1 MLDLIQVQIVF
12 ESGHNIKEEH
22 QEMIFAM
29 RTPET
34 LKGLWKAHQDPNTF
48 KKQMSFIKEVCL
60 RDIMHLEV
68 LSPFDD
74 DPSLVESD

>member
-12 ESGHNIKEEH
+12 ESEHNIKEEH

-29 RTPET
+29 RTTET
-34 LKGLWKAHQDPNTF
+34 LKRLWKAHQEPNKF